1 MRDLR
6 LSAALAG
13 CVLAIGLATSHE
25 TRAATITSLQ
35 HAPGSVCQLSIPTTD
50 TKFRPKATGARNEST
65 TASSFVICT
74 LPHAKTT
81 GSYKQIEIVFYS
93 LDGISRILSCTAV
106 PGVLDSPDDPIRYST
121 KTANAFDTNAYH
133 QYFVWSAS
141 DFGGTYGDPIPGG
154 FNNSVTCNLPPQT
167 AINIIEGWP

>member
-6 LSAALAG
+6 LPAALSGLVAACG
-13 CVLAIGLATSHE
+13 LAIIPVAK
-25 TRAATITSLQ
+25 AA
-35 HAPGSVCQLSIPTTD
+35 APNADVVGGGSCQLSIPTTD

-65 TASSFVICT
+65 TTSSFVICT
-74 LPHAKTT
+74 LPHAKTA
-81 GSYKQIEIVFYS
+81 GAYKQIEIIFYS
-93 LDGISRILSCTAV
+93 LDGVSRILSCTAV

-121 KTANAFDTNAYH
+121 KTGNAFDTNAFH
-133 QYFVWSAS
+133 EYFMWSAA

-167 AINIIEGWP
+167 AINIIEGWD